1 MRRGVI
7 QVDEHDVRILIVDH
21 IREPGAVRK
30 LDGVD
35 ILSPQLLRQ
44 VLAEDKILVDDET
57 QRTDFLGLLS
67 SAVTTG
73 TSVMIGLN
81 WRWLTN
87 PEN

>member
-1 MRRGVI
+1 
-7 QVDEHDVRILIVDH
+7 LIVDH

-57 QRTDFLGLLS
+57 QRISRFPRLYR
-67 SAVTTG
+67 AQ
-73 TSVMIGLN
+73 
-81 WRWLTN
+81 
-87 PEN
+87 